1 MIDTASS
8 NKLPQPRA
16 VHIDA
21 ARGMAVFGIL
31 LVNIWSFVWGFG
43 YLRYGVMPD
52 PSWAD
57 RAAVFMVAFIAEQK
71 FYPIFAFLFGASF
84 ALQTRAL
91 RRRMPDWTAV
101 QARHRRR
108 LAWLLGWG
116 VAHGVLV
123 WAGDILT
130 VYGLTG
136 LLIVSLAGARLAR
149 VCAALRTWCAVWLL
163 LLAINVAS
171 ALHFGPDDAMAEQAI
186 AFVEETQAA
195 HAIYTAGAF
204 LETFAQRVG
213 DYLAVSAASLF
224 LVPHLLVLFL
234 IGILAV
240 RRGWLTAPW
249 RHARLWR
256 RVRMTGLAI
265 GLPVNLLWAS
275 AATAEAI
282 NPLAPLPYGDL
293 VFALLP
299 VGGSLLGAAYL
310 ASVMLARGAVRDWLA
325 RWLAP
330 VGRMSLTNYLGQSLL
345 GMILLQGA
353 GLGLGAAAARS
364 PWLLLVIAVSIM
376 LFQVLA
382 SRWWL
387 SAHARGPVESMFD
400 RGPRPVQGMAP

>member
-1 MIDTASS
+1 MIDTISS
-8 NKLPQPRA
+8 THTPQTRA
-16 VHIDA
+16 VPIDVV
-21 ARGMAVFGIL
+21 RGMAVFGIL

-84 ALQTRAL
+84 ALQSRAL
-91 RRRMPDWTAV
+91 RRRMPDWTGV

-130 VYGLTG
+130 VYGLAG
-136 LLIVSLAGARLAR
+136 LLIVSMAGARLAR
-149 VCAALRTWCAVWLL
+149 VCAALRIWCAVWLL
-163 LLAINVAS
+163 LIAVNVAS
-171 ALHFGPDDAMAEQAI
+171 ALHFRFDDAMGEQAI

-195 HAIYTAGAF
+195 QAIYTAGTF
-204 LETFAQRVG
+204 LEIFALRIG

-234 IGILAV
+234 LGIMAV

-249 RHARLWR
+249 RHTGLWR
-256 RVRMTGLAI
+256 RVRTLGFAI
-265 GLPVNLLWAS
+265 GLPVNLAWAS

-282 NPLAPLPYGDL
+282 NPLAPLPYADL

-299 VGGSLLGAAYL
+299 VAGSLLGAAYL
-310 ASVMLARGAVRDWLA
+310 ASIMLARGTVRELLA

-330 VGRMSLTNYLGQSLL
+330 VGRMSLTNYLSQSLL
-345 GMILLQGA
+345 GVILLQGT

-364 PWLLLVIAVSIM
+364 PWLLLVIAALIM
-376 LFQVLA
+376 LFQVLV

-387 SAHARGPVESMFD
+387 SGHARGPVESMFD
-400 RGPRPVQGMAP
+400 RRPRGAQRMTS